1 MSSARLWQLLRF
13 ILVVIGFFLITW
25 LLNILFEYTY
35 PFVFALLLSLMTV
48 PLVNF
53 FERKSNMPRALGT
66 LISLIIVLSIV
77 VGIITIVIIQL
88 IHYATVAA
96 ERLPEQIETLT
107 EFIQRLFNEKIAPLV
122 NDAYQSYQQLN
133 PGQTTSLEGGITE
146 LGVQL
151 ASAIGVLSRGVASV
165 LQNMLAALPLV
176 LLLVV
181 VIVLAWFFI
190 TKDWPSYVNSLN
202 RLNKR
207 KGFKEF
213 EEVMINLKSA
223 LFGYVR
229 AQFTL
234 ISITFG
240 IVLIGM
246 LILRVDNPLSFALLA
261 GFFDLLPYLGVGT
274 LLISW
279 AAYAAVTGDWF
290 VAIGLVV
297 LYIIVIVQRNLAEP
311 KIVGS
316 HIGLN
321 PLVALISI
329 FVGLKLFGVLGF
341 IVGPVLAVLL
351 KAVYNAKVFHYIW
364 RFIVGPP
371 TTTAKER

>member
-13 ILVVIGFFLITW
+13 ILVVIGIFLITW

-53 FERKSNMPRALGT
+53 FERKTNMPRALGT

-122 NDAYQSYQQLN
+122 NDAYESYQQLN

-190 TKDWPSYVNSLN
+190 TKDWPVYVNSLN

-229 AQFTL
+229 AQLTL

-246 LILRVDNPLSFALLA
+246 LILRVDNPLSF
-261 GFFDLLPYLGVGT
+261 
-274 LLISW
+274 
-279 AAYAAVTGDWF
+279 
-290 VAIGLVV
+290 
-297 LYIIVIVQRNLAEP
+297 
-311 KIVGS
+311 
-316 HIGLN
+316 
-321 PLVALISI
+321 
-329 FVGLKLFGVLGF
+329 
-341 IVGPVLAVLL
+341 
-351 KAVYNAKVFHYIW
+351 
-364 RFIVGPP
+364 
-371 TTTAKER
+371 